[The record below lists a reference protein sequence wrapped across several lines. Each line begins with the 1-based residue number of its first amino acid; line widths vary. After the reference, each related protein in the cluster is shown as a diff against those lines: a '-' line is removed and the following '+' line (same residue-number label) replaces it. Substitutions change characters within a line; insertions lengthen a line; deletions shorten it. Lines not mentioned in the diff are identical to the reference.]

1 MQNQTIYIFK
11 HVEQMKAMKNME
23 YGLITI
29 VLAIIFAL
37 IGIWFGIVTTI
48 AIVNVLGVTGL
59 TWWICA
65 ITIFGALGGIGGSI
79 INIGWRE

>member
-1 MQNQTIYIFK
+1 
-11 HVEQMKAMKNME
+11 MKNME

>member
-1 MQNQTIYIFK
+1 MR
-11 HVEQMKAMKNME
+11 NME

-59 TWWICA
+59 NWWICA
-65 ITIFGALGGIGGSI
+65 ITIFGALCGIGGSI